1 MREIRQSGSEGGAAQ
16 PNALLLPLSLA
27 PLRGAGPLACARENA
42 YPHHSMTSRTLLLGS
57 LLMAFAALWPGVLF
71 GAESAHDNPGT
82 APKPRQFDPL
92 PLLGM
97 DPSSALPA
105 FGPPREIFP
114 FRGAEEGEDNV
125 VFFYDDY
132 LYIFWFR
139 SRVWQV
145 RFDRRFDGEVLGLS
159 LGMTREQVERASTRA
174 LISAGDSL
182 YFDVAGAGYPVRV
195 RLVFDS
201 DALSDIYVYRS
212 DY

>member
-1 MREIRQSGSEGGAAQ
+1 M
-16 PNALLLPLSLA
+16 
-27 PLRGAGPLACARENA
+27 A
-42 YPHHSMTSRTLLLGS
+42 YPHPAMTVRTLVFGS
-57 LLMAFAALWPGVLF
+57 LLMAFAAFGPLSLF
-71 GAESAHDNPGT
+71 GVESASDNSG
-82 APKPRQFDPL
+82 AVLHPRQFDPL
-92 PLLGM
+92 PLIGM
-97 DPSSALPA
+97 DPSSALQA

-145 RFDRRFDGEVLGLS
+145 RFDRRFDGEVLGLR
-159 LGMTREQVERASTRA
+159 LGMTREQVERASTRV
-174 LISAGDSL
+174 LISEGDSL
-182 YFDVAGAGYPVRV
+182 YVDVAGAGYPVRV

>member
-1 MREIRQSGSEGGAAQ
+1 M
-16 PNALLLPLSLA
+16 
-27 PLRGAGPLACARENA
+27 A
-42 YPHHSMTSRTLLLGS
+42 YPHPAMTCRTLILAS
-57 LLMAFAALWPGVLF
+57 LLTAFAALGPCSLF
-71 GAESAHDNPGT
+71 GAESVRDIQGAVPQ
-82 APKPRQFDPL
+82 PRQFDPL
-92 PLLGM
+92 PLIGM
-97 DPSSALPA
+97 DPSSALQA

-114 FRGAEEGEDNV
+114 FRGVEKGEDNV

-159 LGMTREQVERASTRA
+159 LGMRREQVERASTRA

-182 YFDVAGAGYPVRV
+182 YFDVAGARYPVRV
-195 RLVFDS
+195 RLMFDS